1 MLEMQLGDVSVS
13 IVLFKGLN
21 RFLHERFVRHTN
33 LLAQLLAVCRDL
45 LPIRDQFV
53 YGLDA
58 FTRVL
63 LPRLRGGLYRSH
75 QQGALSAKV
84 RVRFLVDR
92 FSFLHILFNHLV
104 ID

>member
-1 MLEMQLGDVSVS
+1 MQLGDVSVS

-21 RFLHERFVRHTN
+21 RLLDKRFVRHTN

-53 YGLDA
+53 YGFNA

-63 LPRLRGGLYRSH
+63 LPRLRDGLNRAH
-75 QQGALSAKV
+75 QQGALSAEV
-84 RVRFLVDR
+84 CVRFLVNR
-92 FSFLHILFNHLV
+92 FSFLHFYLITW
-104 ID
+104 